1 MTALYYQFLPPGVKR
16 QYHQEVDLYIRQSGR
31 AEFLNTI
38 EKIRE
43 SMFAFDKQYKSVPKP
58 PRASTEQSSSA
69 NRNKPQP
76 QGAPVDVEYSAHAK
90 FLQQMEIYKTLKL
103 AIKRADIGIIRRA
116 FARCCL
122 LFHGSNKSKYAFL
135 SLYMTWI
142 TQTPAA
148 DQELQHAILANGLV
162 NLRGAEDSWFE
173 MDRLNEFFN
182 LQMKTLMATRRT
194 SSIDVATLFRTT
206 ALTASYCTDLKES
219 IEQAFGEH
227 TNSTHTA
234 KDVSDDVRNLAF
246 QIYSSGSIDERKD
259 GRDSPFQPPDI
270 VSRGCALIVN
280 GVIRFN
286 KLVVHGQWTGD
297 ELDDSS
303 GLASTSI
310 GVLDDY
316 VTKEPE
322 EDKSNMATLMI

>member
-182 LQMKTLMATRRT
+182 LQMKTLTRRT

-227 TNSTHTA
+227 TNSTHTV